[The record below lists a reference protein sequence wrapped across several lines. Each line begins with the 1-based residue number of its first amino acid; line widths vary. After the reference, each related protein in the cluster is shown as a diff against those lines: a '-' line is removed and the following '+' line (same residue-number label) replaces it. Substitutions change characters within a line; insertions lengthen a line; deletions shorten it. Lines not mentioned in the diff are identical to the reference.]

1 MYPLERIPPA
11 FLALFSEQTGIP
23 ADKPGIQLLRTA
35 MELLTTITMTW
46 GLPMMISAVIAF
58 FFIVGLFFAAISNPP
73 KAD

>member
-1 MYPLERIPPA
+1 M
-11 FLALFSEQTGIP
+11 P
-23 ADKPGIQLLRTA
+23 ADKLGIQLLRTA
-35 MELLTTITMTW
+35 MEMLTTITMTW

>member
-1 MYPLERIPPA
+1 VYPVERITPH
-11 FLALFSEQTGIP
+11 FLALFSEQTGMP
-23 ADKPGIQLLRTA
+23 ADKLGIQLFRTA
-35 MELLTTITMTW
+35 MEMLTTITMTW